1 LTGSF
6 NSKGGVQSR
15 EDSSPEIL
23 VVADEKV
30 LEKILGQRDE
40 NIRAVEERFPVRIT
54 VRGDEIQVHGPDI
67 EVVKLV
73 AKFLGLLAE
82 VAEKGYRLTP
92 AEVKYGMN
100 ILGEGG
106 KVDLLSLYEE
116 VIYITS
122 RGKPVRP
129 RTAGQKKYIEAIRRN
144 EVVFAIGPAGTGK
157 TYLAVAMAVAALKA
171 SVVSRIVLVR
181 PVVEAGERLGFLP
194 GDVKEKVEPYL
205 RPLYD
210 AFFELLSPERFM
222 RHLEKNVIELAP
234 LAYMRGR
241 TLNDSFIIL
250 DEAQNTT
257 PEQMKMFLTRMGFGS
272 KVVVTGDITQIDL
285 PPGKE
290 SGLKVIQGVLE
301 GIPGIEFVFLTNY
314 DVVRHEMVQRIVE
327 AYEIYEKKKRD
338 DQELP

>member
-73 AKFLGLLAE
+73 AKFLGQLAE

-210 AFFELLSPERFM
+210 AFFEKCHRTGAVSLYAGKDVKRQLHNIGRSSKYDTGTNEDVFDQNGIWFQSGCDR
-222 RHLEKNVIELAP
+222 RHNA
-234 LAYMRGR
+234 
-241 TLNDSFIIL
+241 N
-250 DEAQNTT
+250 
-257 PEQMKMFLTRMGFGS
+257 
-272 KVVVTGDITQIDL
+272 
-285 PPGKE
+285 
-290 SGLKVIQGVLE
+290 
-301 GIPGIEFVFLTNY
+301 
-314 DVVRHEMVQRIVE
+314 
-327 AYEIYEKKKRD
+327 
-338 DQELP
+338 

>member
-1 LTGSF
+1 MTGSF

-73 AKFLGLLAE
+73 AKFLGQLAE

-222 RHLEKNVIELAP
+222 RHLKKNVIELAP

>member
-1 LTGSF
+1 MMSSLSSKDEAINREGS
-6 NSKGGVQSR
+6 R
-15 EDSSPEIL
+15 PEIL
-23 VVADEKV
+23 VVADERV

-67 EVVKLV
+67 EVVKQV
-73 AKFLGLLAE
+73 VKFLEQLVE

-100 ILGEGG
+100 VMTEGG
-106 KVDLLSLYEE
+106 KVDLLSIYEE
-116 VIYITS
+116 IIYLTS

-129 RTAGQKKYIEAIRRN
+129 RTAGQKKYIEAIKRN
-144 EVVFAIGPAGTGK
+144 DVVFVIGPAGTGK

-171 SVVSRIVLVR
+171 SVISRIVLVR

-210 AFFELLSPERFM
+210 AFFDLLSPERFM
-222 RHLEKNVIELAP
+222 KYLEKNVIELAP

-290 SGLKVIQGVLE
+290 SGLKVVQNVLE
-301 GIPGIEFVFLTNY
+301 KVAGIEFVWLTNY
-314 DVVRHEMVQRIVE
+314 DVVRHDMVQRIVE
-327 AYEIYEKKKRD
+327 AYEVYEKKRGN
-338 DQELP
+338 DQQLS

>member
-73 AKFLGLLAE
+73 AKFLGQLAE

-338 DQELP
+338 DQKLP